1 MQDFGVIL
9 LYQFLAHRTGQ
20 SFRILR
26 SKVIKCSGV
35 HPAFYLKKPCRWQGQ
50 QCNSLATTKPKWLG
64 KVKGGSERTM
74 ATKIVVETRI
84 KLSAVISTNG
94 EEEDDHHFSWL
105 APQEVDGTSS
115 PFLSPSLP
123 FPPKNPKSK

>member
-1 MQDFGVIL
+1 
-9 LYQFLAHRTGQ
+9 
-20 SFRILR
+20 
-26 SKVIKCSGV
+26 
-35 HPAFYLKKPCRWQGQ
+35 
-50 QCNSLATTKPKWLG
+50 
-64 KVKGGSERTM
+64 M

-84 KLSAVISTNG
+84 KASASAAAAGLNLSKLSAVISTNG